1 MREPMKGK
9 LTRMG
14 NQEFNCKNQ
23 YNEKLEDYQS
33 IQDGQKL
40 DKAEAKTAFGD
51 YDAVIEKL
59 ENTIK
64 YELETEMNKV
74 LMKKLEWIE
83 IKAENKN
90 CEGKGFI
97 YMPDIY
103 TRCRCQ
109 MYLLDVHV
117 ICTC

>member
-1 MREPMKGK
+1 
-9 LTRMG
+9 MG

-33 IQDGQKL
+33 IQDGKKL

-83 IKAENKN
+83 IKGENKN
-90 CEGKGFI
+90 CEGIGFI
-97 YMPDIY
+97 YIRDIY
-103 TRCRCQ
+103 ARF
-109 MYLLDVHV
+109 
-117 ICTC
+117 ICNI

>member
-1 MREPMKGK
+1 
-9 LTRMG
+9 MG
-14 NQEFNCKNQ
+14 NQEWNCKNQ

-33 IQDGQKL
+33 IQDGIKL

-51 YDAVIEKL
+51 YDAAIEKL

-74 LMKKLEWIE
+74 LMKQSEWIE

-97 YMPDIY
+97 CMPDIY

-109 MYLLDVHV
+109 MYMLDVNV
-117 ICTC
+117 ISTY